1 MSLKQIIGLALAL
14 APAALQAETVR
25 WEILNG
31 IEMTPEDGNPQWYT
45 ASVPLLPA
53 GTSIDFTDGDMA
65 RTTAPPPAD
74 NTSDFT
80 VDKDGKVVPYA
91 SFTPTAVDA
100 TGADLGDAV
109 WYTLQ
114 GLRADNPRKGIY
126 IRVDRSGKA
135 SKVRF

>member
-1 MSLKQIIGLALAL
+1 M
-14 APAALQAETVR
+14 
-25 WEILNG
+25 
-31 IEMTPEDGNPQWYT
+31 
-45 ASVPLLPA
+45 
-53 GTSIDFTDGDMA
+53 
-65 RTTAPPPAD
+65 
-74 NTSDFT
+74 
-80 VDKDGKVVPYA
+80 PYA

-100 TGADLGDAV
+100 IGADLGAAV